1 MINDSKYN
9 YYLVSIH
16 TITILQSVAHP
27 QRIVDQISEI
37 IEKITWY
44 AEEIF
49 KIVINVF
56 SLSIFSQY
64 YIEIIFSSNIL
75 MNNHIWLSPKWELYL
90 DH

>member
-37 IEKITWY
+37 IEKIT
-44 AEEIF
+44 
-49 KIVINVF
+49 
-56 SLSIFSQY
+56 
-64 YIEIIFSSNIL
+64 
-75 MNNHIWLSPKWELYL
+75 
-90 DH
+90 